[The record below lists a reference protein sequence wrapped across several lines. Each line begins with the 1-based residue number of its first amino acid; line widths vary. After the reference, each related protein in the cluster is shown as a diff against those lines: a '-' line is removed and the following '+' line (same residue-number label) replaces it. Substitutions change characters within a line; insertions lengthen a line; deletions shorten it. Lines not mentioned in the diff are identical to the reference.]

1 MRKLLPVILTFLG
14 LAAGAGAGVY
24 LQPKPTAEGHTS
36 AEGGAL
42 PGDAAESHGDAPA
55 RDVSADSGH
64 AAEPAPAES
73 GHAESGHAEGT
84 KPKPDESIEVVGGAG
99 EHGVE
104 GDSGG
109 FEYVKL
115 SNQFI
120 VPLVENGQVT
130 SMMVLTLS
138 LEVKPGGGDAVYGR
152 EPKLRD
158 ALLQVLF
165 DHANADGFR
174 GRYTDAEA
182 MLPLRRALREAAMKV
197 LPGTVTDVLIADI
210 VRHDN

>member
-1 MRKLLPVILTFLG
+1 MRKLLPIVLTLLG
-14 LAAGAGAGVY
+14 LAAGAGAGVF
-24 LQPKPTAEGHTS
+24 LQPKAGAAGHATAESAAPANHAAPAEHGDAHAADAPKVEAHAAEAPP
-36 AEGGAL
+36 AEGGH
-42 PGDAAESHGDAPA
+42 GES
-55 RDVSADSGH
+55 
-64 AAEPAPAES
+64 
-73 GHAESGHAEGT
+73 T
-84 KPKPDESIEVVGGAG
+84 KPKPDNSIEVVGGSAAG
-99 EHGVE
+99 HDADGE
-104 GDSGG
+104 GGG

-115 SNQFI
+115 SNQFV
-120 VPLVENGQVT
+120 VPLVENGQVK

-138 LEVKPGGGDAVYGR
+138 LEVTSGGGDTVYGR

-197 LPGTVTDVLIADI
+197 LPGTVNDVLIADI
-210 VRHDN
+210 VRHDS

>member
-1 MRKLLPVILTFLG
+1 MRKLLPVILTLFG
-14 LAAGAGAGVY
+14 LAAGAGAGIF
-24 LQPKPTAEGHTS
+24 LQPKAGTEAHAS
-36 AEGGAL
+36 AES
-42 PGDAAESHGDAPA
+42 AAPADHAAPAEHGDAHASEAPK
-55 RDVSADSGH
+55 DSGH
-64 AAEPAPAES
+64 AEEPAPATDS
-73 GHAESGHAEGT
+73 HGEGA
-84 KPKPDESIEVVGGAG
+84 KPKPDDSIEIVGGSKGGHGAEG
-99 EHGVE
+99 EA
-104 GDSGG
+104 GG

-115 SNQFI
+115 SNQFV

-130 SMMVLTLS
+130 SMMVLSLS
-138 LEVKPGGGDAVYGR
+138 LEVQPGGGDAVYGR

-197 LPGTVTDVLIADI
+197 LPGTVNDVLIADI
-210 VRHDN
+210 VRHDS